1 METRMTAGR
10 RLVILLGVIAL
21 AALTVFGCETSTTTV
36 YTTAIPTVDN
46 RPPDGTAEAIALER
60 YATQSAAEVSAIQ
73 THQANATAL
82 AANYQATSDAA
93 QAILEQQRLAAAQ
106 QAAADAAQAQ
116 AAADAIA
123 ATAVERA
130 YQATATQQA
139 RDWEA
144 TATALYKA
152 EMATATAQAMAFE
165 ATATAQMATATAQA
179 MAFEATATRMA
190 WEART
195 TATAESV
202 QATQAVYQAAAAR
215 QAQQQERILAYG
227 RNYGIPAVLLA
238 LLGCIVA
245 LVVYALRQY
254 ARRPIVYQTNNL
266 QGDATTHPKMGTGQ
280 EDGEKTP
287 ARLVPMMP
295 PPMPS
300 APGLRSVRIL
310 RRLDQARRAGFLS
323 GPLLDS
329 LEAAW
334 RRIGRKDN
342 ERENT
347 D

>member
-36 YTTAIPTVDN
+36 YTTAIPTVNN
-46 RPPDGTAEAIALER
+46 RPLDGTAEAIALER

-152 EMATATAQAMAFE
+152 EMATATAQAMAI
-165 ATATAQMATATAQA
+165 
-179 MAFEATATRMA
+179 EATATRMA

-266 QGDATTHPKMGTGQ
+266 PGDATTHPKLGTGQ

-323 GPLLDS
+323 GPLLAS

-334 RRIGRKDN
+334 RRIRRKDD

>member
-1 METRMTAGR
+1 MTAGR
-10 RLVILLGVIAL
+10 RLVISLGVIAL
-21 AALTVFGCETSTTTV
+21 AALTVVGCEMSATTV
-36 YTTAIPTVDN
+36 YTTAIPMVDN
-46 RPPDGTAEAIALER
+46 RPLEGTAQAIALER
-60 YATQSAAEVSAIQ
+60 YATQSAVEVNAIQ

-82 AANYQATSDAA
+82 AANYQATSNAA
-93 QAILEQQRLAAAQ
+93 QATLEQQRLAAAQ
-106 QAAADAAQAQ
+106 QAADAAAQAQ

-123 ATAVERA
+123 ATAIERA
-130 YQATATQQA
+130 YQATVTQQA
-139 RDWEA
+139 LDWEA

-152 EMATATAQAMAFE
+152 EMATATAQAMAIE
-165 ATATAQMATATAQA
+165 ATATALYKAEMAI
-179 MAFEATATRMA
+179 EATATRMA

-202 QATQAVYQAAAAR
+202 QATQAVYQAMATR

-227 RNYGIPAVLLA
+227 RNCGIPAVLLA

-254 ARRPIVYQTNNL
+254 ARRPIIYQPNNL
-266 QGDATTHPKMGTGQ
+266 LGDATPRPKLGTGQ
-280 EDGEKTP
+280 EDGGETP
-287 ARLVPMMP
+287 ARLVPLP
-295 PPMPS
+295 PTPP

-323 GPLLDS
+323 GPLLTR
-329 LEAAW
+329 LEADW
-334 RRIGRKDN
+334 EEDN

>member
-1 METRMTAGR
+1 MESKMTAGR
-10 RLVILLGVIAL
+10 RLVISLGVIAL
-21 AALTVFGCETSTTTV
+21 AALTVVGCEMSATTV
-36 YTTAIPTVDN
+36 YTTAIPMVDN
-46 RPPDGTAEAIALER
+46 RPLEGTAQAIALER
-60 YATQSAAEVSAIQ
+60 YATQSAVEVNAIQ

-82 AANYQATSDAA
+82 AANYQATSNAA
-93 QAILEQQRLAAAQ
+93 QATLEQQRLAAAQ
-106 QAAADAAQAQ
+106 QAADAAAQAQ

-123 ATAVERA
+123 ATAIERA
-130 YQATATQQA
+130 YQATVTQQA
-139 RDWEA
+139 LDWEA

-152 EMATATAQAMAFE
+152 EMATATAQAMAIE
-165 ATATAQMATATAQA
+165 ATATALYKAEMATATAQA

-202 QATQAVYQAAAAR
+202 QATQAVYQAMATR

-227 RNYGIPAVLLA
+227 RNCGIPAVLLA

-254 ARRPIVYQTNNL
+254 ARRPIIYQPNNL
-266 QGDATTHPKMGTGQ
+266 LDDATIRPELGPGQ
-280 EDGEKTP
+280 EDGGETP
-287 ARLVPMMP
+287 ARLVPLP
-295 PPMPS
+295 PTPP

-323 GPLLDS
+323 GPLLTR
-329 LEAAW
+329 LEADW
-334 RRIGRKDN
+334 EEDN

>member
-1 METRMTAGR
+1 MTAGR
-10 RLVILLGVIAL
+10 RLVISLGVIAL
-21 AALTVFGCETSTTTV
+21 AALTVVGCEMSATTV
-36 YTTAIPTVDN
+36 YTTAIPMVDN
-46 RPPDGTAEAIALER
+46 RPLDGTAQAIALER
-60 YATQSAAEVSAIQ
+60 YATQSAVEVNAIQ

-82 AANYQATSDAA
+82 AANYQATLNAA

-106 QAAADAAQAQ
+106 QAAEAAAQAQ

-123 ATAVERA
+123 ATAIERA
-130 YQATATQQA
+130 YRATATQQA
-139 RDWEA
+139 REWEA
-144 TATALYKA
+144 TATALYRA

-227 RNYGIPAVLLA
+227 RAYCIPAVLLA

-254 ARRPIVYQTNNL
+254 ARRPIIYQPNNL
-266 QGDATTHPKMGTGQ
+266 LGDATPRPKLGTGQ
-280 EDGEKTP
+280 EDGGETP
-287 ARLVPMMP
+287 ARLVPTP
-295 PPMPS
+295 P

-323 GPLLDS
+323 GPLLTR
-329 LEAAW
+329 LEADW
-334 RRIGRKDN
+334 EEDN

>member
-1 METRMTAGR
+1 MTAGR
-10 RLVILLGVIAL
+10 RLAILLGVIAL
-21 AALTVFGCETSTTTV
+21 AALAVFGCEVYTTTVSTTTV
-36 YTTAIPTVDN
+36 YTTTIPPVDN
-46 RPPDGTAEAIALER
+46 RLLDGTAQAIALER
-60 YATQSAAEVSAIQ
+60 YAVQSAVEMNAIQ

-82 AANYQATSDAA
+82 AASYQATSNAA

-106 QAAADAAQAQ
+106 QAAAAAAQAQ

-123 ATAVERA
+123 ATAIERA
-130 YQATATQQA
+130 YQATVTQQA
-139 RDWEA
+139 LEWEA

-165 ATATAQMATATAQA
+165 ATAT
-179 MAFEATATRMA
+179 RIA

-254 ARRPIVYQTNNL
+254 ARRPIIYQPNNL
-266 QGDATTHPKMGTGQ
+266 LGDATTARPKLGTGQ
-280 EDGEKTP
+280 EDGGETP
-287 ARLVPMMP
+287 ARLVPLPPTPSMP
-295 PPMPS
+295 P

-323 GPLLDS
+323 GPLLAS

-334 RRIGRKDN
+334 RRIRRKDD